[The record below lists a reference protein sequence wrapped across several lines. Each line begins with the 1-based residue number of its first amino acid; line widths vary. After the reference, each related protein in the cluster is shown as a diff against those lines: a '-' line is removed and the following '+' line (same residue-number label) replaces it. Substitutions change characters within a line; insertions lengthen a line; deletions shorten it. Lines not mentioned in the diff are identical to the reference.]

1 MVHGGY
7 PRRDAAV
14 RRPKSSSSA
23 VVADRKR
30 KWTAAAK
37 NTSLKNQIR
46 STERFLH
53 KGARGK
59 LMLQLR
65 PLFVAFRSVA

>member
-53 KGARGK
+53 KVPSDSE
-59 LMLQLR
+59 LR
-65 PLFVAFRSVA
+65 T